1 MSRAKEK
8 IIMSTSSA
16 SLQKI
21 VVEAVE
27 EKHMS
32 LNEIAN
38 VSGLS
43 ITTVIRIY
51 NGEPNTLHMKTVRH
65 LAEALGYAVRQ
76 ESGKGFKLEKG
87 SVNGQRRRLT
97 NAQKQRIINVVTR
110 VLQAELNKL

>member
-1 MSRAKEK
+1 
-8 IIMSTSSA
+8 MSTPSA

-21 VVEAVE
+21 VVEAVK

-51 NGEPNTLHMKTVRH
+51 NGEANALHMKTVRH

-76 ESGKGFKLEKG
+76 ESGKGFKLEERSG
-87 SVNGQRRRLT
+87 NQQRRSLN
-97 NAQKQRIINVVTR
+97 NAQKQRIINVVAR

>member
-8 IIMSTSSA
+8 NIMSTSSA

-65 LAEALGYAVRQ
+65 LAESLGYVVRQ
-76 ESGKGFKLEKG
+76 DTGKGFRLEKG
-87 SVNGQRRRLT
+87 SGNEQRRRLT

-110 VLQAELNKL
+110 ALQAELNRL